1 MDILI
6 KPIVTEKMN
15 AQQEELNQYGF
26 IVNRNANKIEI
37 KTAVENLYNITVES
51 VNTMNYAGKLR
62 RRHTKQGVTTG
73 KTNAYKK
80 AIVTLVDGDSID
92 FYSNI

>member
-15 AQQEELNQYGF
+15 AQSEKMNRYGF
-26 IVNRNANKIEI
+26 IVHKKANKIQI
-37 KTAVENLYNITVES
+37 KKAVEKLYGVSVAS
-51 VNTMNYAGKLR
+51 VNTMRQGGKVKSQFTR
-62 RRHTKQGVTTG
+62 SGIITG
-73 KTNAYKK
+73 RSESCKK
-80 AIVTLVDGDSID
+80 AIVTLVKGDAID

>member
-15 AQQEELNQYGF
+15 AQQEDLNQYGF
-26 IVNRNANKIEI
+26 IVDRNANKIQI
-37 KTAVENLYNITVES
+37 KKAVENFYNITVDS
-51 VNTMNYAGKLR
+51 VNTMNYGGKLR
-62 RRHTKQGVTTG
+62 RRYTKQGVTTG
-73 KTNAYKK
+73 KKNAYKK
-80 AIVTLVDGDSID
+80 AIVKLVDGDSID